1 MKHLMIT
8 AAAVM
13 LALPAMADTRQ
24 TRAAYSLPDYVEQ
37 VGCVLVDKGGY
48 SIVRAADGTSF
59 CEGMKGWNVQAGT
72 KYVADM
78 DGDPAT
84 NDPGHVRD
92 NN

>member
-37 VGCVLVDKGGY
+37 VGCKIVDMGGY
-48 SIVRAADGTSF
+48 SNVQAADGGF
-59 CEGMKGWNVQAGT
+59 CEGMKGWNVQAGSQ
-72 KYVADM
+72 YAADL
-78 DGDPAT
+78 DGNPDT
-84 NDPGHVRD
+84 FDPGFARD